1 MGRQLFLHIGTEK
14 TGTTSIQRWLQAN
27 RRQLAL
33 EAKIGIPQTLG
44 RDDQFWLPILTY
56 AKDHDDDLTQRAGLQ
71 SNSAFLRRLKCDH
84 TRTRFGEE
92 VEQSN
97 CNRWIISSEHL
108 QARLTTN
115 PAALDRLNALLS
127 PLFADIQIVLFIRNP
142 LEFGLS
148 IWSTLVLT
156 GQVQETLP
164 PARWFN
170 IACLHKRT
178 IETWSSLFGDQA
190 IQLQVYTPD
199 TNAIECFRQ
208 VCQVPKS
215 IGAQQQI
222 NRNQRLGHQTVLQLA
237 QLNRELKKFDQAG
250 RINPEWIARRDAI
263 LSTGSK
269 DLPYV
274 PSPEEV
280 AEYANYYATSTQWVC
295 DRFGIDPMLLTP
307 RQG

>member
-84 TRTRFGEE
+84 TRTRFVEE

-108 QARLTTN
+108 QARLTSN
-115 PAALDRLNALLS
+115 PAALAHLHALLT

-178 IETWSSLFGDQA
+178 IETWAAPSG
-190 IQLQVYTPD
+190 
-199 TNAIECFRQ
+199 
-208 VCQVPKS
+208 
-215 IGAQQQI
+215 
-222 NRNQRLGHQTVLQLA
+222 
-237 QLNRELKKFDQAG
+237 
-250 RINPEWIARRDAI
+250 ARR
-263 LSTGSK
+263 S
-269 DLPYV
+269 
-274 PSPEEV
+274 
-280 AEYANYYATSTQWVC
+280 NC
-295 DRFGIDPMLLTP
+295 RFMTLTP
-307 RQG
+307 MQSNACAGFASSQKALARSNRSTAISAWGIKPCCSWLSSIES